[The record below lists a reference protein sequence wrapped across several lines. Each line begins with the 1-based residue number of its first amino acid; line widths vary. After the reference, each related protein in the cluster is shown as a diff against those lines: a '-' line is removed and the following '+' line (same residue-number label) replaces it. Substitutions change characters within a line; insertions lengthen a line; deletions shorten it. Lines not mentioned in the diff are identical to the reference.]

1 MDIKRGPWSISK
13 TLEKYYVIPPACASG
28 LVRQAVRFSVNR
40 HTGCDCNLQNRRTVS
55 RILAGIMQHAP
66 GSRSNILPG
75 SAPALRTISLYPFT
89 PLPLPLAH
97 PITLTPSPGAEPWS
111 APGRVNIC
119 FIFWR
124 EHCRFP
130 HILRRNRWRTLEQ
143 DSRLG
148 DPFQGAVT
156 GFGSRLEH
164 QPMDIK
170 RGPWSISKTLEKYYV
185 IPPACASGLV
195 RQAVRFSVNR
205 HTYIQ
210 NSE

>member
-1 MDIKRGPWSISK
+1 MHRNWH
-13 TLEKYYVIPPACASG
+13 EY
-28 LVRQAVRFSVNR
+28 R
-40 HTGCDCNLQNRRTVS
+40 
-55 RILAGIMQHAP
+55 
-66 GSRSNILPG
+66 
-75 SAPALRTISLYPFT
+75 
-89 PLPLPLAH
+89 
-97 PITLTPSPGAEPWS
+97 
-111 APGRVNIC
+111 
-119 FIFWR
+119 
-124 EHCRFP
+124 RFP
-130 HILRRNRWRTLEQ
+130 HNLRQIELSTLEQ

-205 HTYIQ
+205 HTGCASNTENRRTVSRILAGTKQHAPGRRRNILPGSAPALHSVILYPYPSPSSPPYHPITLTPYPGAEPAPRPGCVSICLIFRREHCCFPHILRRNRWRTTEQ
-210 NSE
+210 DSRLGDPFRGP

>member
-1 MDIKRGPWSISK
+1 M
-13 TLEKYYVIPPACASG
+13 E
-28 LVRQAVRFSVNR
+28 
-40 HTGCDCNLQNRRTVS
+40 NRRTVS

-75 SAPALRTISLYPFT
+75 SAPALHSVILYPFF